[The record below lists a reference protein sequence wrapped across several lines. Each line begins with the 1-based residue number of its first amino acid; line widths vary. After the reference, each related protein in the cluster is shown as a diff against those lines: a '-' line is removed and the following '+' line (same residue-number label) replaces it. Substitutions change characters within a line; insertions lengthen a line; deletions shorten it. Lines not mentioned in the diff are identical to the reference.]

1 MKEADERILSIQME
15 NKLLLFLFFKVNY
28 YKVIINITMK
38 GLLYSIYIT
47 S

>member
-15 NKLLLFLFFKVNY
+15 NKLLLFLFFKVN
-28 YKVIINITMK
+28 ITMK